1 MAKTNNTPVR
11 RSKKILSQEE
21 AEQGLGL
28 VPIPVEWEPPTTHKE
43 NSEIPTRDEW
53 GKAHLRYNNPLSGI
67 EIKVE
72 AAKILK
78 KVSSIPYFQI
88 PWIMDIEFAPARNQ
102 VISDI
107 NKYQEDLFIQNVT
120 TVHNKGGA
128 LDEYFAAKQEKYKS
142 MYKGASIGIT
152 GTMSEH
158 KNSAEDPDENEDLDW
173 DNPKFD
179 NDEDLP
185 LSKEE
190 EEALIKSAKMYSK
203 PYTFSKPSSMHDFFG
218 EESVITRPAP
228 VVIKREII
236 ENVTIGSDF
245 ELFLLNTET
254 KDVINA
260 KPFIKGSKENPF
272 NFDTSNPFWCT
283 SLDNVLAEMNIP
295 PAVTEDEFDGFV
307 EKAISYLHSILP
319 PNITTLAEPAMY
331 IKPEFLNTRESQE
344 FGCTPSLNAYTME
357 ENPQP
362 KGSETTLRTG
372 AFHIHIK
379 YNNMSFVKSADLI
392 KIMDL
397 YLGIPALL
405 IEPVNERRKLY
416 GTPGEFRYHPDKTT
430 EYRVLSNYFSK
441 NSMLRKWAFS
451 NTMASIESYNKR
463 GPLRAGDAQQIRD
476 VINRADLS
484 RAEQIIE
491 KFNVP
496 MPSKVPVKKQPVK
509 ELF

>member
-1 MAKTNNTPVR
+1 MAKTNNTPAR
-11 RSKKILSQEE
+11 KGRKILKQQEE
-21 AEQGLGL
+21 AEQELGI
-28 VPIPVEWEPPTTHKE
+28 VSISVAWEPPNSQEE
-43 NSEIPTRDEW
+43 NLGIPTRDEW
-53 GKAHLRYNNPLSGI
+53 GKAHLNYKNPLTGI
-67 EIKVE
+67 NTKVE
-72 AAKILK
+72 AAKVLK
-78 KVSSIPYFQI
+78 KIASIPYFEI

-107 NKYQEDLFIQNVT
+107 NKYQEDLFIQN
-120 TVHNKGGA
+120 GA
-128 LDEYFAAKQEKYKS
+128 P
-142 MYKGASIGIT
+142 IGIT
-152 GTMSEH
+152 ETMSEH
-158 KNSAEDPDENEDLDW
+158 KNSAEDSEENEDLDW
-173 DNPKFD
+173 DNP
-179 NDEDLP
+179 NLGEEPELT
-185 LSKEE
+185 EE
-190 EEALIKSAKMYSK
+190 EDRALIEKAKEMYSK

-272 NFDTSNPFWCT
+272 NFDESNPFWCT

-416 GTPGEFRYHPDKTT
+416 GTPGEFRYHPEKTT

-451 NTMASIESYNKR
+451 NTMAAIESYNKR
-463 GPLRAGDAQQIRD
+463 GPLRAGDAEQIRD

-484 RAEQIIE
+484 KAEQIIE